1 MAALQQGDSAI
12 IVNEH
17 CDRIILNL
25 QDAGA
30 GEEEIV
36 ACRLKGTLA
45 SRRH

>member
-1 MAALQQGDSAI
+1 MAALQQGFRDHCERALRR
-12 IVNEH
+12 IV
-17 CDRIILNL
+17 LNL